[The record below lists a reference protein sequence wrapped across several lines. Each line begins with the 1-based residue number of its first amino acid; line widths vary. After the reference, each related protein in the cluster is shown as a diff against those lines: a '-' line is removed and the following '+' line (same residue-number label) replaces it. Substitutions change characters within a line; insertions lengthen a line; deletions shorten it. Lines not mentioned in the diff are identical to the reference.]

1 MTYEE
6 LRQLKYS
13 RGGSLEGARVI
24 ITQTPKKK
32 GYEKLKG
39 RKGEIVYG
47 GTIDCVDCG
56 IRINNIHNLRSSLDV
71 FWIDASC
78 FEVLDKEKENINMNK
93 LTGYVAVAVVEL
105 GGRDYHYAI
114 YEDGIIYKQGDKVI
128 VSGSNTIKTVKEV
141 ITPEEAKNK
150 YSGDI
155 TAEVVCR
162 LNTKPYDERVRK
174 RREAE
179 KTKKEMDKLIKEMDE
194 VNKYEMYAKQN
205 PELQELLQKFKELT
219 A

>member
-6 LRQLKYS
+6 LKQLKTS
-13 RGGSLEGARVI
+13 RGGSLVGLRVVV
-24 ITQTPKKK
+24 TKTPRKK
-32 GYEKLKG
+32 GYEMLKG
-39 RKGEIVYG
+39 CKGVIIRD
-47 GTIDCVDCG
+47 GTIDYG
-56 IRINNIHNLRSSLDV
+56 IRIDNMYNRKSSLEL
-71 FWIDASC
+71 FWIDALN
-78 FEVLDKEKENINMNK
+78 FETLDKEKENINMNK

-105 GGRDYHYAI
+105 GRRDYHYAI

>member
-1 MTYEE
+1 MTYKE
-6 LRQLKYS
+6 LKQLKTS
-13 RGGSLEGARVI
+13 RGGSLDGSRVI
-24 ITQTPKKK
+24 ITQTPRKK

-39 RKGEIVYG
+39 CKGEIIYD
-47 GTIDCVDCG
+47 GTINCG
-56 IRINNIHNLRSSLDV
+56 IRIDNIRNPRSCLNV

-78 FEVLDKEKENINMNK
+78 FEVLDLDKEKENINMNK

-114 YEDGIIYKQGDKVI
+114 YEDGIIYEQGDKVI
-128 VSGSNTIKTVKEV
+128 VSGSNTVKTIKEV

-162 LNTKPYDERVRK
+162 LNTRAYDERVRR

>member
-1 MTYEE
+1 MTYVE
-6 LRQLKYS
+6 LNQLKTS
-13 RGGSLEGARVI
+13 RGGSLEGSRVV
-24 ITQTPKKK
+24 ITQTPCKK
-32 GYEKLKG
+32 GYEMLKG
-39 RKGEIVYG
+39 CKGVIIRD
-47 GTIDCVDCG
+47 GTIDYG
-56 IRINNIHNLRSSLDV
+56 IRIDNMYNLKSSLGL
-71 FWIDASC
+71 FWIDALN
-78 FEVLDKEKENINMNK
+78 FETLDKEKENINMNK

-105 GGRDYHYAI
+105 CGRDYHYAI
-114 YEDGIIYKQGDKVI
+114 YNDGTIYEEGDKVI
-128 VSGSNTIKTVKEV
+128 VSGKNTIRTIKE
-141 ITPEEAKNK
+141 IIRPEEVENR

-155 TAEVVCR
+155 MAEVVCR
-162 LNTKPYDERVRK
+162 LNTRAYDERVRR

>member
-1 MTYEE
+1 MTYKE
-6 LRQLKYS
+6 LKQLKTS
-13 RGGSLEGARVI
+13 RGGSLDGARVI
-24 ITQTPKKK
+24 ITQTPRKK

-39 RKGEIVYG
+39 CKGEIVYDG
-47 GTIDCVDCG
+47 AINCG
-56 IRINNIHNLRSSLDV
+56 IRIDNIRNPRSSLNV

-114 YEDGIIYKQGDKVI
+114 YNDGTIYEEGDKVI
-128 VSGSNTIKTVKEV
+128 VSGKNTIRTIKE
-141 ITPEEAKNK
+141 IIRPEEVENR

-155 TAEVVCR
+155 MAEVVCR
-162 LNTKPYDERVRK
+162 LNTRAYDERVRK

>member
-24 ITQTPKKK
+24 IRQTPKKK

-47 GTIDCVDCG
+47 GTIDCG
-56 IRINNIHNLRSSLDV
+56 IRINNMHNLRSSLDV

-93 LTGYVAVAVVEL
+93 LTGYVAVAVVENC
-105 GGRDYHYAI
+105 GRDYHYAI
-114 YEDGIIYKQGDKVI
+114 YDDGVIYEDGDMVF
-128 VSGSNTIKTVKEV
+128 VSGRNTIKTIKKV
-141 ITPEEAKNK
+141 ITPEESKSR
-150 YSGDI
+150 YSGNI
-155 TAEVVCR
+155 TAEIICK
-162 LNTKPYDERVRK
+162 LDTSTYDERVRK
-174 RREAE
+174 RKEVE

-205 PELQELLQKFKELT
+205 PELHELLQKFKELI

>member
-1 MTYEE
+1 MTYKE
-6 LRQLKYS
+6 LKQLKTS
-13 RGGSLEGARVI
+13 RGGSLDGSRVI
-24 ITQTPKKK
+24 ITQTPRKK

-39 RKGEIVYG
+39 CKGEIIYDG
-47 GTIDCVDCG
+47 GAIDYG
-56 IRINNIHNLRSSLDV
+56 IRIDNIRNPRSSLDV

-78 FEVLDKEKENINMNK
+78 FEVLDRKKENINMSK
-93 LTGYVAVAVVEL
+93 LTGYVAVAVVEIC
-105 GGRDYHYAI
+105 GRDYHYAI
-114 YEDGIIYKQGDKVI
+114 YDDGTIYKEGDKVI
-128 VSGSNTIKTVKEV
+128 VSVKNTIRTIKE
-141 ITPEEAKNK
+141 IIRPEELENR

-162 LNTKPYDERVRK
+162 LNTRAYDERVRK
-174 RREAE
+174 RKEAE

-205 PELQELLQKFKELT
+205 PELQELLQKFKELI

>member
-1 MTYEE
+1 MTYKE

-13 RGGSLEGARVI
+13 RGGSLEGTRVI

-39 RKGEIVYG
+39 CKGEIVCG
-47 GTIDCVDCG
+47 GTIDCG
-56 IRINNIHNLRSSLDV
+56 IRIDNMYNRKSSLGL
-71 FWIDASC
+71 FWIDALN
-78 FEVLDKEKENINMNK
+78 FETLDKEKENINMNK

-105 GGRDYHYAI
+105 CGRDYHYAI
-114 YEDGIIYKQGDKVI
+114 YEDGIIQGDKVI

-141 ITPEEAKNK
+141 ITPEEAKNR
-150 YSGDI
+150 YSGNI
-155 TAEVVCR
+155 TAEIICK
-162 LNTKPYDERVRK
+162 LDTSAYDERVRK
-174 RREAE
+174 RKEAE

-205 PELQELLQKFKELT
+205 PELHELLQKFKELI